1 MTPRWERGRSQRK
14 MIDTTAEKITE
25 HHPAPREGHEAEY
38 ELLEEMIGDL
48 KDAIIEEDTY
58 VHKQPRRIFVQVHP
72 EKIRNVIQHMLDKY
86 DMWQFITVSGRDLGD
101 DLQACYHFVMNDRKI
116 AITFRLNVP
125 RNKPEHPTISDLV
138 PAAEFIENEVR
149 ELFGI
154 VQIGHPNVRRI
165 ELPEDWPANEYPMR
179 KDWEDPR
186 GLMKKSRTTGPKEGI

>member
-1 MTPRWERGRSQRK
+1 MSNTEA
-14 MIDTTAEKITE
+14 DKITE
-25 HHPAPREGHEAEY
+25 HHPASREGHEAEY
-38 ELLEEMIGDL
+38 ELLEEMMGDL
-48 KDAIIEEDTY
+48 KDSLIEDGTY

-72 EKIRNVIQHMLDKY
+72 EKIRTVVQHMLDRY
-86 DMWQFITVSGRDLGD
+86 AMWQFITVSGRDLGD
-101 DLQACYHFVMNDRKI
+101 DLQACYHFVINERKI

-154 VQIGHPNVRRI
+154 VQVGHPNVRRI

-179 KDWEDPR
+179 KDWADPR
-186 GLMKKSRTTGPKEGI
+186 SLMKKSKTTGPKEGV

>member
-1 MTPRWERGRSQRK
+1 MERGRSQRK
-14 MIDTTAEKITE
+14 MSDTKVEKITE

-72 EKIRNVIQHMLDKY
+72 EKIRNVVQHMLDKY

-101 DLQACYHFVMNDRKI
+101 DLQACYHFVINDRKI

-186 GLMKKSRTTGPKEGI
+186 GLMKKSRTTGPKEGV

>member
-1 MTPRWERGRSQRK
+1 MERGRSQRK
-14 MIDTTAEKITE
+14 MSDTKAEKITE

-58 VHKQPRRIFVQVHP
+58 VHKQPRRIFVQLHP
-72 EKIRNVIQHMLDKY
+72 EKIRNVVQHMLDKY

-101 DLQACYHFVMNDRKI
+101 DLQACYHFVINDRKI

-186 GLMKKSRTTGPKEGI
+186 GLMKKSRTTGPKEGV

>member
-1 MTPRWERGRSQRK
+1 

-116 AITFRLNVP
+116 TITFRLNVS

-186 GLMKKSRTTGPKEGI
+186 GLMKKSRTTGPKEGV